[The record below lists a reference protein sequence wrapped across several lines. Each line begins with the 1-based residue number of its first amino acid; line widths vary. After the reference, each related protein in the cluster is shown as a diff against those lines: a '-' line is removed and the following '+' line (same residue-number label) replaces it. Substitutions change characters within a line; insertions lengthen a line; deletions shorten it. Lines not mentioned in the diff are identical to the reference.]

1 MGLGKTLTPTPHL
14 LPLFL
19 QNSHIFP
26 FLKLGASWL
35 YQVWSQEGFT
45 FKTGLKIRPKMRY
58 RKLKVIKLQIMQNN
72 KTDQTDQTDQTNI
85 PTR

>member
-1 MGLGKTLTPTPHL
+1 MEIGKTLTPTPH

-35 YQVWSQEGFT
+35 YQVWSQEGFA
-45 FKTGLKIRPKMRY
+45 FKTGLKIRPKMRLDNTENY
-58 RKLKVIKLQIMQNN
+58 AIGQLCQL
-72 KTDQTDQTDQTNI
+72 
-85 PTR
+85 